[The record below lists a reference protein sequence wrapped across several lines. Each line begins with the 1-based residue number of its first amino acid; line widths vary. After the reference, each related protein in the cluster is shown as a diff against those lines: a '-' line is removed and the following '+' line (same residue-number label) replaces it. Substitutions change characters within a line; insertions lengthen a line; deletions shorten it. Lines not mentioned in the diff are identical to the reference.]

1 MLMVQPFDQSTM
13 KAVEK
18 GIQASGLG
26 LNPASQG
33 RFIRIVLPDL
43 SSERRQE
50 FVKICKRIAE
60 EGRVAVRNERRQAIE
75 ALKKT
80 KNDGGVSEDAIKTAE
95 ADVQKLTD
103 SFIAKVDQH
112 LTIKE
117 KEFLRVPIGGS
128 KEMAVSIRSQTLG
141 LSNFNQEPEETVEY
155 PRRLMQW
162 PKVWEERLDLSMS
175 TQLKD
180 SSFME
185 KISKVSYGIPTF
197 CRSLE
202 IAFLQ
207 WRVSPCQMGSSGFSQ
222 EGRNTLIL
230 QAPPVFAM
238 QLLL

>member
-1 MLMVQPFDQSTM
+1 MTIDEVLFDAEEKMLKTEDHVLNQFSGVRTGKATPALIENVMVEAYGTNMRLKELATITAPEARMLMVQPFDQSNM

-50 FVKICKRIAE
+50 FVKICKRISE
-60 EGRVAVRNERRQAIE
+60 EGRVAIRNERRQAIE

-112 LTIKE
+112 LVVKE
-117 KEFLRVPIGGS
+117 KEI
-128 KEMAVSIRSQTLG
+128 M
-141 LSNFNQEPEETVEY
+141 TV
-155 PRRLMQW
+155 
-162 PKVWEERLDLSMS
+162 
-175 TQLKD
+175 
-180 SSFME
+180 
-185 KISKVSYGIPTF
+185 
-197 CRSLE
+197 
-202 IAFLQ
+202 
-207 WRVSPCQMGSSGFSQ
+207 
-222 EGRNTLIL
+222 
-230 QAPPVFAM
+230 
-238 QLLL
+238 